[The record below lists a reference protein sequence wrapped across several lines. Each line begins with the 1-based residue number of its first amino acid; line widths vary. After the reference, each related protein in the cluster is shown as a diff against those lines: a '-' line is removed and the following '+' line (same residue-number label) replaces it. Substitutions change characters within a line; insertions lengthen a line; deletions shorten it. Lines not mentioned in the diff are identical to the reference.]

1 VKVADLLVRGIERW
15 SYDGGER
22 AWRSDDDGAATLCFA
37 LLWRVR
43 ERVGYEG
50 EMERAAKARALSL
63 HVGLTGRADTDVR
76 PSHGVPGLPPVGHCR
91 CPQPS

>member
-1 VKVADLLVRGIERW
+1 MKVADLLVRGIERW
-15 SYDGGER
+15 SYDSGER

-50 EMERAAKARALSL
+50 EMERAVEACSLSL
-63 HVGLTGRADTDVR
+63 HAGLIG
-76 PSHGVPGLPPVGHCR
+76 
-91 CPQPS
+91 